1 MKAALEGLL
10 FLVGDEGITLDDI
23 KEILSI
29 DDNKAEELLISLS
42 NDYDDPSRGIKL
54 NKYGNNYKI
63 TTKNEYKDYYEKLTE
78 LTSMKTL
85 SQSAL
90 ETLAIIAY
98 NQPIT
103 RLDVDNL
110 RGINSSQ
117 MIRNLVARDFIKEVG
132 RSEKV
137 GRPIL
142 YGVTDDFLD
151 YFGISSIDELPKP
164 EAVEQ
169 DTDEVD
175 LYESKYKEEI
185 EKLEEYN

>member
-10 FLVGDEGITLDDI
+10 FLVGDEGITLEEI
-23 KEILSI
+23 TEILSI
-29 DDNKAEELLISLS
+29 NSERAEELLTSLS
-42 NDYDDPSRGIKL
+42 HDYDDPSRGIKL
-54 NKYGNNYKI
+54 NKYGNLYKI

-78 LTSMKTL
+78 LTNMKTL

-103 RLDVDNL
+103 RLEVDNL

-132 RSEKV
+132 RSDKI

-164 EAVEQ
+164 ESIEYNN
-169 DTDEVD
+169 DDEID
-175 LYESKYKEEI
+175 LYESKYKE
-185 EKLEEYN
+185 KVEEL